1 MTAARADGNF
11 LFAHLK
17 VIAGRMPAQ
26 KPIATA
32 AAAVASLSGVVDPP
46 QRHDVAGEVIH
57 AASSRLGAGLKTV
70 DTSVCVSR
78 GGTVK
83 WSRPSPTHMEFVRY
97 RFMVSQTTIP

>member
-1 MTAARADGNF
+1 MTAARADRNF

-46 QRHDVAGEVIH
+46 QRHECD
-57 AASSRLGAGLKTV
+57 RGALSAQFK
-70 DTSVCVSR
+70 SVQI
-78 GGTVK
+78 
-83 WSRPSPTHMEFVRY
+83 
-97 RFMVSQTTIP
+97 QTLVLI